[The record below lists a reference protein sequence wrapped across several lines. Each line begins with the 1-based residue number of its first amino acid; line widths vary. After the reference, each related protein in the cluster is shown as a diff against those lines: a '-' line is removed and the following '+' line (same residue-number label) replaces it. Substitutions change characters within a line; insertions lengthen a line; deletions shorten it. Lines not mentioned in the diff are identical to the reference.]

1 MIFFGFDIQNFNER
15 LIKNG
20 LAIIQ
25 LKGNRLH

>member
-1 MIFFGFDIQNFNER
+1 MISFRIWYTKLKER

-25 LKGNRLH
+25 LKSNRLQ